1 MKPKP
6 VSPALNQEF
15 SRRQSVQLTPGQT
28 DAEESQA
35 CNENTPRCA
44 FRFANRHQCRFPMT
58 PHSAPFCQKHSSF
71 RPDDPDSINLAP
83 ALLGDL
89 TQLTSAVHMQ
99 TTLSKL
105 FILLAQ
111 NRVSTKKAAVLT
123 YIVQQL
129 LQTLPAVY
137 YETHDDTDDDRE
149 KDHVTIIMDGPRPD
163 RSQNDEYSP
172 AIQRT

>member
-1 MKPKP
+1 
-6 VSPALNQEF
+6 
-15 SRRQSVQLTPGQT
+15 
-28 DAEESQA
+28 
-35 CNENTPRCA
+35 
-44 FRFANRHQCRFPMT
+44 MT

-71 RPDDPDSINLAP
+71 RPDDPDSVNLAP

-105 FILLAQ
+105 FMLLAQ
-111 NRVSTKKAAVLT
+111 NRVTTRKAAVLT
-123 YIVQQL
+123 YIIQQL

-137 YETHDDTDDDRE
+137 YETHDDKDDNRA
-149 KDHVTIIMDGPRPD
+149 TIIMDGPRPD
-163 RSQNDEYSP
+163 RSQDDKYSS